1 MSIYLPIAEL
11 PVNVYFILVLGLLG
25 GILSGLF
32 GIGGG
37 FLITPILIF
46 LGIPPSVAVATS
58 SNQIVATSA
67 SAFFNY
73 KNQDKVDIKMGSVM
87 LIGGVI
93 GGYLGVMVFKS
104 LSLAGLIDFVIALI
118 YVCFLTIVS
127 AMMFIDGYKKLA
139 LSKIPSNRIIPHDN
153 ILEEKSKRFIE
164 HLPFKT
170 FFPKSKVSVSV
181 LVPIAIGIV
190 AGLLASLMGIG
201 GGIVMVPA
209 MIYLLKIPTKMVIGT
224 SLYQILL
231 TGAVVTLLHS
241 VINNAVDIVLALLL
255 IVGGVIGAQIG
266 VRLADKTSQGISR
279 IFLAVIFMI
288 IGLRLSIDLFIKPYQ
303 IFTISNI

>member
-87 LIGGVI
+87 LRGGVI

-139 LSKIPSNRIIPHDN
+139 LSKIP
-153 ILEEKSKRFIE
+153 SKRFIE